1 MGNVLRQHL
10 WSFVWNKSASY
21 VIETAL
27 MHCDL
32 ADKESISLG
41 IANGKTSSVA
51 RLANNQS
58 GVHVLG
64 AILKTQKQNTKMR
77 GPFLELVATELPKTR
92 YGKLLLS
99 RDAEVA
105 AVVND
110 ALSFGVK

>member
-1 MGNVLRQHL
+1 MGASIANVLKQHL

-27 MHCDL
+27 MHCDVV
-32 ADKESISLG
+32 DKNSIALG
-41 IANGKTSSVA
+41 VVNGEPASVA

-64 AILKTQKQNTKMR
+64 AILKTQKQNTEIR
-77 GPFLELVATELPKTR
+77 GPFLQSVASELSKTR

-99 RDAEVA
+99 
-105 AVVND
+105 
-110 ALSFGVK
+110 K